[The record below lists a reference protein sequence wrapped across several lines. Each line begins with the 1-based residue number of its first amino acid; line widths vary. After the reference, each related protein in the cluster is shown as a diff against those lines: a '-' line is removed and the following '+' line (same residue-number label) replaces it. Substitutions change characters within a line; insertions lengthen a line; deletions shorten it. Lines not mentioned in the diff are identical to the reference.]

1 MGVYHKGRLIPR
13 LEFPFE
19 TLNNAVSYLAVIS
32 IITILLLLVKIDI
45 DARMDRTS
53 HPQLPVTHH
62 LGPFAHNNAVCIRD
76 IPG

>member
-32 IITILLLLVKIDI
+32 IITIPLLLVKIDI
-45 DARMDRTS
+45 DARMDTS
-53 HPQLPVTHH
+53 RPQLPVVHH